1 VFLPEISLRGV
12 YNEIPNI
19 MKLYEALPT
28 QVFKVVVK
36 SSQRAKGW
44 QRAGK
49 GHILFLDQTTN
60 GTLEAQ
66 KAECP
71 Q

>member
-1 VFLPEISLRGV
+1 VHNKIH
-12 YNEIPNI
+12 NI
-19 MKLYEALPT
+19 KKLCEALPT
-28 QVFKVVVK
+28 QVFEVVAK

-44 QRAGK
+44 QRAY
-49 GHILFLDQTTN
+49 FVLDQITN

-71 Q
+71 K